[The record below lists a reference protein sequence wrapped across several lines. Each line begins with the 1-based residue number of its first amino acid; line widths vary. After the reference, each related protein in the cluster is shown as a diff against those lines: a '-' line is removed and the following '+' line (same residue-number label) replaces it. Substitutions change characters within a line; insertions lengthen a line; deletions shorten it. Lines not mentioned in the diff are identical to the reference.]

1 MTTQRCL
8 RVSACLLTV
17 AAVFAAGSAVSA
29 DKASTGKKDY
39 AIVIHGGTLGM
50 TANRT
55 LRLKKTEVLRR
66 ALTLGTKMLDEGRT
80 SLETVEA
87 VIRRLEDSPELNAGQ
102 GAVFNAAG
110 HHELDASIMDGRTR
124 ACGAVGGVR
133 TVKNP
138 ISLARLVMTQ
148 TRHVLLVTDGAEAFA
163 DSFDSS
169 QGIERVPNSYF
180 STDLQRTRLK
190 AAQEK
195 EQAGRKIDSR
205 GTVGCVAL
213 DRNGNLAAGT
223 STGGLTN
230 KKFGRIGDSPIISAG
245 TYADNRTCG
254 VSCTGTGEDFIRHAV
269 AYDISARMRL
279 LNQPL
284 EKAVHA
290 VLHDP
295 EQLVRGGVIAIS
307 RTGEIT
313 TQFNTPGMSRAVGDS
328 TGFRVVQV
336 GR

>member
-1 MTTQRCL
+1 M
-8 RVSACLLTV
+8 SACLLTV
-17 AAVFAAGSAVSA
+17 TAVLAVTPAVSA
-29 DKASTGKKDY
+29 DKVPAGKKDY

-50 TANRT
+50 TPNKTQRF
-55 LRLKKTEVLRR
+55 RKTEVLRQ
-66 ALTLGTKMLDEGRT
+66 ALALGTKMLDEGRT

-87 VIRRLEDSPELNAGQ
+87 VIRHLEDAPDLNAGQ

-133 TVKNP
+133 TIKNP

-163 DSFDSS
+163 DGFDSS
-169 QGIERVPNSYF
+169 DGIERVPNSYF
-180 STDLQRTRLK
+180 STDLQRNRLK
-190 AAQEK
+190 SAQEK
-195 EQAGRKIDSR
+195 EKAGLKIDSR

-284 EKAVHA
+284 ETAVHT

-295 EQLVRGGVIAIS
+295 EQLVRGGVIAVS
-307 RTGEIT
+307 RTGQIT
-313 TQFNTPGMSRAVGDS
+313 TQFNTPGMSRALGDS
-328 TGFRVVQV
+328 TGYRSVQV